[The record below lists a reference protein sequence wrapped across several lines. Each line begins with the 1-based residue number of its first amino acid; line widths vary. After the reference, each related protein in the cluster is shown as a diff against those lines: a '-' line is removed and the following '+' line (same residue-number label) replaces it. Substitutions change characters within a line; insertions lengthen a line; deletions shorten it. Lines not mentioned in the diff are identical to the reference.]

1 MKKNTPNYID
11 LIHELQTHKEPFII
25 RPLLERFRVN
35 RHTTSSLKSLGYIT
49 TTGVKRAMRC
59 QWVGPKNP
67 TLGQVQMMA
76 KAVERENRKTWADIN
91 DKYRAK
97 KKAPATNTTIPSG
110 TYEAPLVVND
120 QVVEVWGTE
129 PMAMSFTQTQ
139 NQPTRKRTPTRPTR
153 RLSILWGLFAW
164 ESK

>member
-1 MKKNTPNYID
+1 MTKKNTPNYIG

-35 RHTTSSLKSLGYIT
+35 RYTTSSLRTLGYIT

-59 QWVGPKNP
+59 QWVGLKNP

-76 KAVERENRKTWADIN
+76 KAVERENRKAWVDIN
-91 DKYRAK
+91 NKRRAK
-97 KKAPATNTTIPSG
+97 NTTIPSG
-110 TYEAPLVVND
+110 TYEAPLMVKAPVVD
-120 QVVEVWGTE
+120 TEVILGPE
-129 PMAMSFTQTQ
+129 HMKGPLIQTQ
-139 NQPTRKRTPTRPTR
+139 NQPTRKRTPTRPSR